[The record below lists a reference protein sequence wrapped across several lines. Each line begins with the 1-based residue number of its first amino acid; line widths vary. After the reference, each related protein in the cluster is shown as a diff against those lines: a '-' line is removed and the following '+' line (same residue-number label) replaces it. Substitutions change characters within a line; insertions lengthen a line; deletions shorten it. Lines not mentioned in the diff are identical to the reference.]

1 MSLNSIGNMTTI
13 KATSHQPLIDFIQL
27 DKGSIQRIRGHVSSM
42 NLKTSDQHMDAP
54 KSNFQVIMEKTGR
67 YEGIYKITMSNTLN
81 HSPKRDKIKG
91 NKSLNRS

>member
-1 MSLNSIGNMTTI
+1 
-13 KATSHQPLIDFIQL
+13 
-27 DKGSIQRIRGHVSSM
+27 
-42 NLKTSDQHMDAP
+42 MDAP

-67 YEGIYKITMSNTLN
+67 YEGIYKLTMSNTLN